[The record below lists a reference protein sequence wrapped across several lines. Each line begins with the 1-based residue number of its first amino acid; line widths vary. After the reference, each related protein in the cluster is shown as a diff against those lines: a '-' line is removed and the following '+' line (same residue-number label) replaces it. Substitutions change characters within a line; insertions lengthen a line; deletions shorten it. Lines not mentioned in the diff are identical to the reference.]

1 MDGIKKW
8 AAEHRK
14 FLVALGGAAL
24 TAISLAWPDAVWV
37 AVVVS
42 VATALGVNQVPNA
55 TAAKPAVAAVPA
67 EPEPPG

>member
-14 FLVALGGAAL
+14 FLVALAGASL

-55 TAAKPAVAAVPA
+55 KAQPAVAAVPA